1 MIVPDRF
8 LHIFHWPSSY
18 PIRLVLP
25 AMLLLS
31 LALHAAA
38 LYLVRADSP
47 TRGVPLSPLPAKIV
61 VFPAEGAPAL
71 LGARDPSWLEPGRFR
86 DRLMP
91 GPRPERPLRAL
102 RPGLPELVPAPAPA
116 PPQHWVPNVPPLAAR
131 PWLARPRGN
140 STPSVLH
147 PLTARFADGAPA
159 VTDDLLGRLRA
170 AAPAEP
176 PGLPTELLVAIDA
189 GGETRHV
196 WLLRGCG
203 VSALDLAAQL
213 AVQRSRFGASE
224 QGYRGVLRVVWG
236 AREGAPE

>member
-38 LYLVRADSP
+38 LYLVRADTPS
-47 TRGVPLSPLPAKIV
+47 RGVPLSPLPAKIAI
-61 VFPAEGAPAL
+61 FPADNAPAL

-86 DRLMP
+86 DLLMP
-91 GPRPERPLRAL
+91 EPRPPRPLRAL
-102 RPGLPELVPAPAPA
+102 QPGLPELVPTPAPVLA
-116 PPQHWVPNVPPLAAR
+116 QQWVPNVPPLAAR
-131 PWLARPRGN
+131 PWISRAGGGSAPA
-140 STPSVLH
+140 VLQ
-147 PLTARFADGAPA
+147 PVTARFAEGGPA

-176 PGLPTELLVAIDA
+176 PGLPTELLVAVGA
-189 GGETRHV
+189 GGEARHV

-203 VSALDLAAQL
+203 VSSLDLAAQL
-213 AVQRSRFGASE
+213 AVQRSRFGPSE
-224 QGYRGVLRVVWG
+224 QGYRGVLRVIWG
-236 AREGAPE
+236 AREVSP